1 MDIMEDDKEAYNLPI
16 ASFTFGKN
24 GQKLQNYPIPNIK
37 DISKDNN
44 KNTIIKESTKNNNL
58 IEPRESNDSYN
69 LSNDDSS
76 KRFSFKNIINKNN
89 KKKISNKNL
98 NNANNNK
105 IIFIDKEDNNSSYIK
120 IILYALS
127 YMPLIK
133 NYIINDFQ
141 FNIGTNINE
150 ISNQILL
157 IIHDILI
164 KMNYSKIEI
173 NF

>member
-1 MDIMEDDKEAYNLPI
+1 MDIMEDDKEAYNLPM

-76 KRFSFKNIINKNN
+76 RRFSF
-89 KKKISNKNL
+89 
-98 NNANNNK
+98 
-105 IIFIDKEDNNSSYIK
+105 SS
-120 IILYALS
+120 S
-127 YMPLIK
+127 SSSC
-133 NYIINDFQ
+133 FC
-141 FNIGTNINE
+141 FCFFC
-150 ISNQILL
+150 SCR
-157 IIHDILI
+157 
-164 KMNYSKIEI
+164 
-173 NF
+173 